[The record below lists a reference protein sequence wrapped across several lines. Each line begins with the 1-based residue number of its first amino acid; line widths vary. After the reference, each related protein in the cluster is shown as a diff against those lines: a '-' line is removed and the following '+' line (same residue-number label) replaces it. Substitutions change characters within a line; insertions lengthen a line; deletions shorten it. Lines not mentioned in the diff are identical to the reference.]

1 MFYAVITFSG
11 QFCHGSDGCHM
22 EKTYTNDNLNLD
34 FIKSI
39 LLDYTFEL
47 VDLPSIES
55 IPYDNMRVF
64 IVTIF

>member
-1 MFYAVITFSG
+1 
-11 QFCHGSDGCHM
+11 M

-64 IVTIF
+64 IMTIF